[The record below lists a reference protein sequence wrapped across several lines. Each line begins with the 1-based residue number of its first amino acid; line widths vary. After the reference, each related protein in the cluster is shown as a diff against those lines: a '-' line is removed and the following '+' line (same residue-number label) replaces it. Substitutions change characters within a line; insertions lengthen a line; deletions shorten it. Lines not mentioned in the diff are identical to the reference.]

1 MLMDLDKVKYWRELS
16 DYDLDT
22 AEAMFQTRR
31 WLYVGF
37 MCHQT
42 IEKIFK
48 AYWCSKIEGTSPMS
62 HNLINIAQSCGLN
75 AVMSEEQKMF
85 ISEIMPLNIE
95 SRYPSYKQAIAEGL
109 SESRCRELIDKTKSL
124 QLWIKELL

>member
-1 MLMDLDKVKYWRELS
+1 MMDVDKVKYWTEIY
-16 DYDLDT
+16 DYDLET
-22 AEAMFQTRR
+22 AEAMIQTKR

-62 HNLINIAQSCGLN
+62 HNLINIAPELWAERRDVRGTEAVHQRDN
-75 AVMSEEQKMF
+75 ATEHRVQVSF
-85 ISEIMPLNIE
+85 L
-95 SRYPSYKQAIAEGL
+95 QASHRRRIV
-109 SESRCRELIDKTKSL
+109 
-124 QLWIKELL
+124 

>member
-1 MLMDLDKVKYWRELS
+1 
-16 DYDLDT
+16 
-22 AEAMFQTRR
+22 
-31 WLYVGF
+31 

-42 IEKIFK
+42 IEKIIK
-48 AYWCSKIEGTSPMS
+48 AYWCSKLEGASPMS

-75 AVMSEEQKMF
+75 AIMSEEQKLF

-109 SESRCRELIDKTKSL
+109 TKEKCRNLIDKTKSL
-124 QLWIKELL
+124 QIWIKDQL

>member
-1 MLMDLDKVKYWRELS
+1 MEMDRVKYWSDLS
-16 DYDLDT
+16 DYDLET
-22 AEAMFQTRR
+22 AEAMFQTKR

-48 AYWCSKIEGTSPMS
+48 AYWCSKKADEPSPMS

-75 AVMSEEQKMF
+75 ALMSEEQKLF

-95 SRYPSYKQAIAEGL
+95 SRYPSYKQAIEGSL
-109 SESRCRELIDKTKSL
+109 SIEKCRKLIDNTKSL
-124 QLWIKELL
+124 QIWIKERL

>member
-1 MLMDLDKVKYWRELS
+1 MDVDKVKYWTELS

-37 MCHQT
+37 
-42 IEKIFK
+42 
-48 AYWCSKIEGTSPMS
+48 
-62 HNLINIAQSCGLN
+62 
-75 AVMSEEQKMF
+75 

-95 SRYPSYKQAIAEGL
+95 SRYPSYKRAIAEGL
-109 SESRCRELIDKTKSL
+109 SEGKCRELIDNTKSL
-124 QLWIKELL
+124 QTWIKGLL